1 MTALTQVEID
11 LAAVRSNVRVLRELA
26 GSAEFGAVVKANGYG
41 LGAPEVARAALS
53 AGADRL
59 CVFSLDEAEA
69 LRQAGIGARVLVL
82 GPIPSADA
90 DRAVRLEVA
99 ATVTRPET
107 ARSLAA
113 AASVRPFPVHVKIDT
128 GMYRLGAPRETAN
141 ALIDLVRR
149 QPELELEGFYTHFPN
164 ADLEDGTDTQRRLS
178 VFLRAA
184 EAAGAPLR
192 HVANTAT
199 LLRFPQMAL
208 DLVRVGAGLYGF
220 GVGAAAGPAAQSLR
234 PVVRWQAQV
243 VQIHDVA
250 AGESV
255 SYGGA
260 WTAPAAARVGVA
272 AVGYADGF
280 RRRLSNRA
288 AMLVRGRRVPV
299 VGTVCMDLTLIDL
312 SDLPDAA
319 VGDTATLI
327 GVDGEAEITIESF
340 AEMCETIPYEVL
352 TGLGPRP
359 ERRYLDGSPP
369 DGEGE
374 ASAEAGLEQAPISST
389 PVSTT

>member
-53 AGADRL
+53 AGAARL
-59 CVFSLDEAEA
+59 GGCSLAEA
-69 LRQAGIGARVLVL
+69 LRQAGIGARVLVW
-82 GPIPSADA
+82 GPSPSADA

-128 GMYRLGAPRETAN
+128 GMYRRGAPRETAN

-199 LLRFPQMAL
+199 LLRFPHA
-208 DLVRVGAGLYGF
+208 
-220 GVGAAAGPAAQSLR
+220 
-234 PVVRWQAQV
+234 
-243 VQIHDVA
+243 
-250 AGESV
+250 
-255 SYGGA
+255 
-260 WTAPAAARVGVA
+260 
-272 AVGYADGF
+272 
-280 RRRLSNRA
+280 RRRRRA
-288 AMLVRGRRVPV
+288 V
-299 VGTVCMDLTLIDL
+299 
-312 SDLPDAA
+312 
-319 VGDTATLI
+319 
-327 GVDGEAEITIESF
+327 
-340 AEMCETIPYEVL
+340 
-352 TGLGPRP
+352 
-359 ERRYLDGSPP
+359 
-369 DGEGE
+369 
-374 ASAEAGLEQAPISST
+374 
-389 PVSTT
+389 